1 MTASV
6 PASATTSDR
15 HATLLRIFAADGA
28 LAEVVDGY
36 RPRDGQ
42 LEMAEAVADAVDRCG
57 TLIAEAGTGTGK
69 TFAYLVPAML
79 WGGKVIVSTGTK
91 TLQDQLFRK
100 DIPLVRS
107 ALRAPVTVALLKGR
121 ANYVCHEHLG
131 RTQEHGRL
139 TTRQDAVHLR
149 AIQRF
154 ALSTGSGDRAELA
167 EVPEQAPIWNMV
179 TSTRDNCLGAECAHY
194 AKCFVM
200 KARRAAQEADVV
212 VVNHH
217 LFFADLVLREEGIT
231 DLLPTANTV
240 VFDEAHQL
248 PETATMFFGETTST
262 AQLLELAR
270 DVLAAGFAHARDAL
284 VWVDAIAPFEKATRD
299 LRLSMGTDPQRMSV
313 EQLPASAPF
322 HAALVQLRRA
332 LGELAKTLER
342 HAERAEA
349 IEQCWRRAMSLVE
362 RVDRWQDSEPRGGQQ
377 DGAVPTIRW
386 LETFTHTLQ
395 LHRTPLSVA
404 EVFDRERAGTPRAW
418 VFTSATL
425 AVKNDFDHFTSQL
438 GLSQLD
444 ARSWPSPFDYGTQ
457 GLLYLPEGLPDPMSP
472 RYTNAVIDAAW
483 PLIRAAGGR
492 TFVLCT
498 TLRAVRTAGDLLRA
512 RIAEDGSDFPLLQQ
526 GEGSRSELLER
537 FRRAGNAVLVGSQS
551 FWEGIDVRGRALSLV
566 VIDKLPFAPPDDP
579 VLAAR
584 LDALAKRGGN
594 PFMDYQLPTAVI
606 SLKQGAGRLIRDE
619 TDRGVLMICDP
630 RLVTKPYGR
639 RIWQSL
645 PPFRRTRDQDV
656 ATSFFDAPDERSGV
670 EPITRIS
677 TTPSFP

>member
-1 MTASV
+1 MSSIA
-6 PASATTSDR
+6 SDR
-15 HATLLRIFAADGA
+15 RAALAGIFSDRGA
-28 LAEVVDGY
+28 LAAHVSGY

-42 LEMAEAVADAVDRCG
+42 IEMAEAVADAIDGCR

-69 TFAYLVPAML
+69 TFAYLVPALL

-100 DIPLVRS
+100 DIPTVR
-107 ALRAPVTVALLKGR
+107 AVLQAPVTVALLKGR
-121 ANYVCHEHLG
+121 ANYVCHEYLG
-131 RTQEHGRL
+131 RTQENGRL
-139 TTRQDAVHLR
+139 TSRQDAVHLR
-149 AIQRF
+149 SIVRF
-154 ALSTGSGDRAELA
+154 AQSTGSGDRAELA
-167 EVPEQAPIWNMV
+167 EVPEQAPIWNLV
-179 TSTRDNCLGAECAHY
+179 TSTRDNCLGVECAHY
-194 AKCFVM
+194 RECFVM

-217 LFFADLVLREEGIT
+217 LFFADLVLRDEGIT

-248 PETATMFFGETTST
+248 PETATLFFGETVST
-262 AQLLELAR
+262 AQLMELAR
-270 DVLAAGFAHARDAL
+270 DVLAEGHAHARDAMT
-284 VWVDAIAPFEKATRD
+284 WVDATSPLEKAARD
-299 LRLSMGTDPQRMSV
+299 LRLSLGMQVQRINV
-313 EQLPASAPF
+313 GQLPPSAPF
-322 HAALVQLRRA
+322 HAALVDVERA
-332 LGELAKTLER
+332 LSTLTAILER
-342 HAERAEA
+342 QAERAETL
-349 IEQCWRRAMSLVE
+349 EQCWRRALQLSE
-362 RVDRWQDSEPRGGQQ
+362 RIARWRQGDDET
-377 DGAVPTIRW
+377 AAPTIRW
-386 LETFTHTLQ
+386 LEAFTSALQ

-404 EVFDRERAGTPRAW
+404 EVFNREREGTPRAW
-418 VFTSATL
+418 IFTSATL
-425 AVKNDFDHFTSQL
+425 AVKDDFDHFTAQL
-438 GLSQLD
+438 GLSSRD
-444 ARSWPSPFDYGTQ
+444 ARSWPSPFDYSKQ
-457 GLLYLPEGLPDPMSP
+457 GLLYLPEGLPDPLSSH
-472 RYTNAVIDAAW
+472 YTAAVVDAAW

-498 TLRAVRTAGDLLRA
+498 TLRAVRAAGDLVRG
-512 RIAEDGSDFPLLQQ
+512 RIEAEGRDFPLLLQ

-594 PFMDYQLPTAVI
+594 PFMDHQLPTAVI

-645 PPFRRTRDQDV
+645 PPFRRTRDEVV
-656 ATSFFDAPDERSGV
+656 ATAFFDQPDA
-670 EPITRIS
+670 EPAVTRTS
-677 TTPSFP
+677 TTDSFP